1 MTELIT
7 CEGHGCPIKEH
18 CQRFTSLPSD
28 VQSWSEFR
36 YDSETGCEYF
46 MEAKQNG

>member
-1 MTELIT
+1 MNDLSK

-18 CQRFTSLPSD
+18 CRRFTSLASD
-28 VQSWSEFR
+28 VQSWSDFR

-46 MEAKQNG
+46 MEKVD